1 MKLFKILA
9 FAALAMVSTISAQAG
24 VVYSNMGADGLT
36 DTSSVFND
44 NADVT
49 SGNLI
54 ASGFTTGS
62 GARRLGQVSLVIQA
76 LGSPGNKTVSIF
88 SDNGG
93 SPGSSLFTSNSV
105 FVNGKGV
112 YSFGFA
118 DTTVLA
124 ANTSYWVLPDTNL
137 TWAINDDSDVPTA
150 INGSGYTFLAAK
162 SSING
167 GSTWSNTDGAF
178 TLSLNVPE
186 PALTSLLCFGGI
198 ALIRRRMKK

>member
-24 VVYSNMGADGLT
+24 VIYSNMGADGLT
-36 DTSSVFND
+36 DTSLTDGD
-44 NADVT
+44 NITA
-49 SGNLI
+49 SNLI
-54 ASGFTTGS
+54 ASGFTTGP
-62 GARRLGQVSLVIQA
+62 GARRLGQVSLVIQGLA
-76 LGSPGNKTVSIF
+76 PGNKTVSIF

-118 DTTVLA
+118 DSTVLA
-124 ANTSYWVLPDTNL
+124 ANTKYWVRPEAGLSWFL
-137 TWAINDDSDVPTA
+137 NDDGETPTA
-150 INGSGYTFLAAK
+150 LNDSGYTFLAGK
-162 SSING
+162 NS
-167 GSTWSNTDGAF
+167 TDGGTSWSDTDGTF